1 MLLFQVQII
10 AFCILRPIAKAKLPG
25 CDDLCIVA
33 SDSGDLWIVNQAAQ
47 AKDLKAMELFGLNTG
62 SFVLKAAGW
71 AENSLHS
78 SSLSIAKY
86 EKYVQTHVRQV
97 AYLRYCSERYQPVCE
112 LNQVFSKANWTR
124 TIS

>member
-47 AKDLKAMELFGLNTG
+47 AKDLKAMELFGLNT
-62 SFVLKAAGW
+62 AGW

-112 LNQVFSKANWTR
+112 SN
-124 TIS
+124 

>member
-1 MLLFQVQII
+1 MWFLDALIPSSN
-10 AFCILRPIAKAKLPG
+10 AFCTFRPIAKAKLPG
-25 CDDLCIVA
+25 FDDLCIVA

-86 EKYVQTHVRQV
+86 EKYVQTHVRKV
-97 AYLRYCSERYQPVCE
+97 AYFRYCSE
-112 LNQVFSKANWTR
+112 
-124 TIS
+124 